1 MHKTKSVDFSSKE
14 NDESNF
20 KLFKI
25 SCQSCGDRE
34 IILVDEKDYEKN
46 KSINLNTMCQNCIVE
61 RLKDLLDQAILIN
74 YKEDIEALK
83 IALDFIENE
92 NSKAYSI
99 QDYKRVLKQLNSLLL
114 YWLKAY
120 KTEKDE
126 EIKTIYKFDSMA
138 LVFVINSMYKY
149 SKEICGDEDKL
160 WKTEISL
167 WNKRKLGILQFL

>member
-1 MHKTKSVDFSSKE
+1 MHIK
-14 NDESNF
+14 
-20 KLFKI
+20 
-25 SCQSCGDRE
+25 
-34 IILVDEKDYEKN
+34 EKN
-46 KSINLNTMCQNCIVE
+46 IETQICKIGCRICKDRVFIEVDKNDYKSYKMIDFEGICKDCMIE
-61 RLKDLLDQAILIN
+61 GLKGLLDEAILIN

-99 QDYKRVLKQLNSLLL
+99 QDYKRVLTQLNSLLL

-138 LVFVINSMYKY
+138 LVFVINAMYKY
-149 SKEICGDEDKL
+149 SKEICGEEDKL
-160 WKTEISL
+160 WKTEINL

>member
-34 IILVDEKDYEKN
+34 IILVDEKI
-46 KSINLNTMCQNCIVE
+46 KSINSNTMCQNCIVE
-61 RLKDLLDQAILIN
+61 RLKDLLDQAMLIN

-83 IALDFIENE
+83 IALDFTENE

-114 YWLKAY
+114 FWLKEY
-120 KTEKDE
+120 KKEKDE
-126 EIKTIYKFDSMA
+126 EIKIIYKYDSMA
-138 LVFVINSMYKY
+138 LVFVINAMYKY

-160 WKTEISL
+160 WKTEINL

>member
-1 MHKTKSVDFSSKE
+1 MHKTKSVDFSSNE
-14 NDESNF
+14 NEESKF
-20 KLFKI
+20 KLFQI
-25 SCQSCGDRE
+25 GVQSCDNGE
-34 IILVDEKDYEKN
+34 N
-46 KSINLNTMCQNCIVE
+46 FIVE

-138 LVFVINSMYKY
+138 LVFVINAMYKY
-149 SKEICGDEDKL
+149 SKE
-160 WKTEISL
+160 S
-167 WNKRKLGILQFL
+167 KR

>member
-1 MHKTKSVDFSSKE
+1 MNKTKSVDFSSNE
-14 NDESNF
+14 NDEYNF

-25 SCQSCGDRE
+25 SCQSCDDRE
-34 IILVDEKDYEKN
+34 IIVVDEKI
-46 KSINLNTMCQNCIVE
+46 KSINSNTMCQNCIVE
-61 RLKDLLDQAILIN
+61 RLKDLLDQAMLIN

-83 IALDFIENE
+83 IALDFTENE

-114 YWLKAY
+114 FWLKEY
-120 KTEKDE
+120 KKEKDE
-126 EIKTIYKFDSMA
+126 EIKIIYKYDSMA
-138 LVFVINSMYKY
+138 LVFVINAMYKY

-160 WKTEISL
+160 WKTEINL

>member
-1 MHKTKSVDFSSKE
+1 MNKTKSVDFSSKE

-34 IILVDEKDYEKN
+34 IILVDEKI
-46 KSINLNTMCQNCIVE
+46 KSINSNTMCQNCIVE

-83 IALDFIENE
+83 IALDFTENE

-114 YWLKAY
+114 FWLKEY
-120 KTEKDE
+120 KKEKDE
-126 EIKTIYKFDSMA
+126 EIKIIYKYDSMA
-138 LVFVINSMYKY
+138 LVFVINAMYKY

-160 WKTEISL
+160 WKTEINL

>member
-1 MHKTKSVDFSSKE
+1 MNKTKSVDFSSNE

-25 SCQSCGDRE
+25 SCQSCDDRE
-34 IILVDEKDYEKN
+34 IILVDEKVYEKI
-46 KSINLNTMCQNCIVE
+46 KSINSNTMCQNCIVE
-61 RLKDLLDQAILIN
+61 RLKSLLDEAILIN

-99 QDYKRVLKQLNSLLL
+99 QDYKKALTQLNSLLL
-114 YWLKAY
+114 FWLKAY
-120 KTEKDE
+120 KKEKDE
-126 EIKTIYKFDSMA
+126 EIKTIYKYDSMA

-149 SKEICGDEDKL
+149 SKEICKDDKL
-160 WKTEISL
+160 WDLEIRL
-167 WNKRKLGILQFL
+167 WDKRKMGILQFL

>member
-1 MHKTKSVDFSSKE
+1 MNKTKSVDFSSNE
-14 NDESNF
+14 NDEYNF

-25 SCQSCGDRE
+25 SCQSCDDRE
-34 IILVDEKDYEKN
+34 IIVVDEKI
-46 KSINLNTMCQNCIVE
+46 KSINSNTMCQNCIVE
-61 RLKDLLDQAILIN
+61 RLKDLLDQAMLIN

-126 EIKTIYKFDSMA
+126 EIKTIYKYDSMA
-138 LVFVINSMYKY
+138 LVFVINAMYKY

-160 WKTEISL
+160 WKTEINL

>member
-1 MHKTKSVDFSSKE
+1 MNKTKSVDFSSNE
-14 NDESNF
+14 NDEYNF

-25 SCQSCGDRE
+25 SCQSCDDRE
-34 IILVDEKDYEKN
+34 IIVVDEKI
-46 KSINLNTMCQNCIVE
+46 KSINSNTMCQNCIVE
-61 RLKDLLDQAILIN
+61 RLKDLLDEAILIN

-83 IALDFIENE
+83 IALDFTENE

-99 QDYKRVLKQLNSLLL
+99 QDYKRVLTQLNSLLL

-138 LVFVINSMYKY
+138 LVFVINAMYKY
-149 SKEICGDEDKL
+149 SKEICGEEDKL
-160 WKTEISL
+160 WKTEINL

>member
-1 MHKTKSVDFSSKE
+1 MNKTKSVDFSSNE
-14 NDESNF
+14 NDEYNF

-25 SCQSCGDRE
+25 SCQSCDDRE
-34 IILVDEKDYEKN
+34 IIVVDEKI
-46 KSINLNTMCQNCIVE
+46 KSINSNTMCQNCIVE

-83 IALDFIENE
+83 IALDFTENE

-114 YWLKAY
+114 FWLKEY
-120 KTEKDE
+120 KKEKDE
-126 EIKTIYKFDSMA
+126 EIKIIYKYDSMA
-138 LVFVINSMYKY
+138 LVFVINAMYKY

-160 WKTEISL
+160 WKTEINL

>member
-1 MHKTKSVDFSSKE
+1 MHKTKSVDFSSNE
-14 NDESNF
+14 NEESKF
-20 KLFKI
+20 KLFQI
-25 SCQSCGDRE
+25 GVQSCDNGE
-34 IILVDEKDYEKN
+34 N
-46 KSINLNTMCQNCIVE
+46 FIVE

-138 LVFVINSMYKY
+138 LVFVINAMYKY
-149 SKEICGDEDKL
+149 SKE
-160 WKTEISL
+160 S
-167 WNKRKLGILQFL
+167 KRWSVYIKNAFKHRIR